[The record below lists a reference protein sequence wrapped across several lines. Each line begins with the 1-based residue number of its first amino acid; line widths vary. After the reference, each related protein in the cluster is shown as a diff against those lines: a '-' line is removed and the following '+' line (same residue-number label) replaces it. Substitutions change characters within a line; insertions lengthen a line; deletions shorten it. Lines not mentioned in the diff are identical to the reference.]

1 MTYNPEVH
9 HRKSIRLK
17 EYDYSKNGMYFI
29 TICTQNRLC
38 ILSEIVGAH
47 DCAQI
52 KLYNIGKIVEK
63 ELLKTE
69 EIHANVKIYNYI
81 IMPNHVHII
90 INIISNQS
98 RAQSCAPTKTIGNI
112 IRGIKSA
119 VSRQIGYSIWQRN
132 YYEHVIRNEN
142 ELYKIIEYIENN
154 PYNWENDP
162 NYINL

>member
-1 MTYNPEVH
+1 MLWE
-9 HRKSIRLK
+9 KLK
-17 EYDYSKNGMYFI
+17 
-29 TICTQNRLC
+29 
-38 ILSEIVGAH
+38 ILDVYVGAH

-52 KLYNIGKIVEK
+52 KLHNVGEIVEK

-69 EIHANVKIYNYI
+69 KINTNVKIYDYI

-90 INIISNQS
+90 INIITNQS
-98 RAQSCAPTKTIGNI
+98 RAQSCAPTKTIGSI

-154 PYNWENDP
+154 PYNWEDDP
-162 NYINL
+162 NFIDLKWR